1 MRRTFV
7 LAVLAIMAVAGSA
20 FAIGEARMQGKIT
33 DAATNKPIPNA
44 VIIIDAITGHK
55 VHTEYKA
62 DKDGVYRF
70 LILDGTLQYKVTY
83 KAEGYAPVEYTF
95 KPSLGETNIKDV
107 TMAPGSA
114 AAPAT
119 AAPASGK
126 SSPAVAAYNEG
137 ASLADAPCTCTP
149 KLTVTVS
156 GVPETR
162 PTPWT
167 GRRTSFTRS
176 RSTTPT

>member
-119 AAPASGK
+119 ASPASGK

-137 ASLADAPCTCTP
+137 ASLANDG
-149 KLTVTVS
+149 KLQDGGS
-156 GVPETR
+156 GYGQ
-162 PTPWT
+162 T
-167 GRRTSFTRS
+167 GSHRRL
-176 RSTTPT
+176 